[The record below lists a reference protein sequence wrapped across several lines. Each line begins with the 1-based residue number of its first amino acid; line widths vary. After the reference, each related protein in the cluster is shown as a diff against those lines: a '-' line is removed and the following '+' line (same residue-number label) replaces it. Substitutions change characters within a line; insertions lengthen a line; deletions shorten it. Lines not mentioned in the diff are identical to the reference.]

1 MANKR
6 TILEKSMSQ
15 VAVDIDTS
23 IAPLP
28 IFIFGDSDQNAYQGP
43 FFALTAL
50 TNATIDV
57 DECSMGDDMKTR
69 TGASTLG
76 VNTTNFVIPK
86 GVTIYGW
93 FDSIELDSGT
103 LIAYSKPG
111 TTVTVLS

>member
-28 IFIFGDSDQNAYQGP
+28 IIIFGDSDQNAYKGP

-57 DECSMGDDMKTR
+57 DQCSMGDDMKTR
-69 TGASTLG
+69 TGANTLG

-86 GVTIYGW
+86 GVTIYGS
-93 FDSIELDSGT
+93 FKSIELDSGT
-103 LIAYSKPG
+103 LIAYAKPG
-111 TTVTVLS
+111 TTVTVMS

>member
-28 IFIFGDSDQNAYQGP
+28 IIIFGDSDQNAYQGP

-69 TGASTLG
+69 TGVNTLG